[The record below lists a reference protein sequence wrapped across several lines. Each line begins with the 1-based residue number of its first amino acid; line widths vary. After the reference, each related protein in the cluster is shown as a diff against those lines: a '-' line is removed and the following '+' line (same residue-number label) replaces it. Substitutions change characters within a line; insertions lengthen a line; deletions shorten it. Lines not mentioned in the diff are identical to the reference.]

1 MSELIKK
8 AWAVINSCES
18 PNQAQIAMRYLEL
31 LAEAYPDLDVS
42 ALRKELR
49 QLFDIKEDV

>member
-49 QLFDIKEDV
+49 QLFDMQENK

>member
-1 MSELIKK
+1 MNELLKK

-31 LAEAYPDLDVS
+31 LAEAYPEMDVS
-42 ALRKELR
+42 PLRKELR
-49 QLFDIKEDV
+49 QLFDMKGEV

>member
-18 PNQAQIAMRYLEL
+18 PNQAKIAMRYLEL

-49 QLFDIKEDV
+49 QLFDIKEDE